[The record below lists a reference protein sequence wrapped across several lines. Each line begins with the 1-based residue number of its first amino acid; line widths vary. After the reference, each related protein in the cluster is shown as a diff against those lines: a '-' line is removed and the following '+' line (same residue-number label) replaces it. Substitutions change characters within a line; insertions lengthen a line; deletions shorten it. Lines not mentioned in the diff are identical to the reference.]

1 MEQIKSDLTEM
12 ERITKLVKENKT
24 RTRQASNTME
34 DSWNLNKSTEDES
47 QDEDTDFECPICFIQ
62 MAAPIQIFA
71 CSNDHLICS
80 NCKEFCCTI

>member
-1 MEQIKSDLTEM
+1 M

-47 QDEDTDFECPICFIQ
+47 QDEDFERLKI
-62 MAAPIQIFA
+62 
-71 CSNDHLICS
+71 
-80 NCKEFCCTI
+80 EFNLLNQKFFQCLESHR

>member
-47 QDEDTDFECPICFIQ
+47 QDEDFERLKI
-62 MAAPIQIFA
+62 
-71 CSNDHLICS
+71 
-80 NCKEFCCTI
+80 EFNLLNQKFFQCLESHR